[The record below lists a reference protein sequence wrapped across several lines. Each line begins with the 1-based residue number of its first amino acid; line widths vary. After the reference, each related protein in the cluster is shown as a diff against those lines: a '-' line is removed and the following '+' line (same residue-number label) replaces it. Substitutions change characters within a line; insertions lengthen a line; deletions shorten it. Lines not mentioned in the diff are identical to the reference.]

1 MLTFYSLGNDDL
13 SLPKGMYHGL
23 LFQTR
28 ELSRSELQYLAV
40 GFISAAEVVAAA
52 VHAAKHG

>member
-1 MLTFYSLGNDDL
+1 MLTFCSLGNDDL

-23 LFQTR
+23 LFQAR
-28 ELSRSELQYLAV
+28 ELLRSELQYLAV
-40 GFISAAEVVAAA
+40 GFISAAEVVVAA